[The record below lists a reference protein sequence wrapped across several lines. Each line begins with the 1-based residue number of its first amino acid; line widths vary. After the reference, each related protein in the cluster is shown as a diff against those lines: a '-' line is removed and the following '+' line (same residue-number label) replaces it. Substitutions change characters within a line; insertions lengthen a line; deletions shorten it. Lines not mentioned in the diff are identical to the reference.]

1 MTLRAHRFTSA
12 TLPAPVAAR
21 LAAAA
26 SDNPPLRRGD
36 RGTGDRGAIRAVQQ
50 GLIDLDDPTI
60 SIAFGATGIFGS
72 STLDAVMRFQR
83 RQNLIADGVIGS
95 AMLKALDEC
104 HAPAVPSTAAAAAVG
119 AAATGAPAAGPRGL
133 SLHFGV
139 NVVNPAAYNGWD
151 GALGGCEPDANE
163 MEKLAKSLGY
173 STKKFLSPQ
182 ATSGALLG
190 ELASAAHTLRAGD
203 ILFLTYSGH
212 GGQVP
217 DTNNDED
224 ADDVEGLDETWCLYD
239 RQVIDD
245 ELFAAFAKFARGV
258 RIIVLSDSCH
268 SGTVVRGAEYD
279 AVARALA
286 TDPDTDLKIKAYR
299 SVPIELRREIY
310 TTHRALYDGIQAIV
324 EPVSAASVQSSV
336 MLISG
341 CQDDQLS
348 GDTGFNGVFTSR
360 MMRVWKNGTFAGAYR
375 QFHDTIRRQMPST
388 QQPNLYMV
396 GASNEGFLAQ
406 KPFSI

>member
-12 TLPAPVAAR
+12 TLPASVAAR
-21 LAAAA
+21 LTAAAA
-26 SDNPPLRRGD
+26 DNPPLRRGD

-72 STLDAVMRFQR
+72 STLEAVMRFQR
-83 RQNLIADGVIGS
+83 RQNLVADGVIGS
-95 AMLKALDEC
+95 AMLKALDDC
-104 HAPAVPSTAAAAAVG
+104 HAPAVPSTTAASGAAAAS
-119 AAATGAPAAGPRGL
+119 GPRGL

-151 GALGGCEPDANE
+151 GALGGCEPDAND

-173 STKKFLSPQ
+173 TTKKFLSPA
-182 ATSGALLG
+182 ATSGALLS
-190 ELASAAHTLRAGD
+190 ELAGAAHTLRTGD

-224 ADDVEGLDETWCLYD
+224 ADDVEGLDETWCLHD

-268 SGTVVRGAEYD
+268 SGTVLRGAEYD
-279 AVARALA
+279 AVARVLA
-286 TDPDTDLKIKAYR
+286 TNPESDLKIKAYR
-299 SVPIELRREIY
+299 SVPIELRRAIY

-324 EPVSAASVQSSV
+324 EPVNAASVQASV

-360 MMRVWKNGTFAGAYR
+360 MMRVWNSGSFGGGYR
-375 QFHDTIRRQMPST
+375 QFHETIRRQMPST

-396 GASNEGFLAQ
+396 GASNEGFMAQ
-406 KPFSI
+406 KPFAI